1 MRIGIVGTGQ
11 MGRTLGVRWA
21 EAGHQVLFGS
31 RHPPKAESVAA
42 RAGGGAR
49 GGDSAA
55 AADFGEVVLYTV
67 RDVLPSA
74 LLRDSRTLA
83 GKIVIDCN
91 NRDLGDDRHPE
102 RFGFDAPPRRPSLAE
117 TLARDIP
124 GAAVVKAF
132 NTLPSPVL
140 ALPRDT
146 LLPHRVS
153 VFLCSDDAAAKHTVQ
168 RLAEDLGL
176 VGVDS
181 GGLDRSWLIEAAAD
195 LLRLQIGPMGLGG
208 YATLSVHVL
217 PAAR

>member
-1 MRIGIVGTGQ
+1 MRIGIVGTGH

-31 RHPPKAESVAA
+31 RDPSKATSVAA

-49 GGDSAA
+49 TGDSDAA
-55 AADFGEVVLYTV
+55 AEFGEVVLYTV
-67 RDVLPSA
+67 RDVLPSG
-74 LLRDSRTLA
+74 LLRNSRSLT
-83 GKIVIDCN
+83 GKVVIDCN

-102 RFGFDAPPRRPSLAE
+102 LFRFDDPPLRPSLAE

-140 ALPRDT
+140 ALPRAT

-153 VFLCSDDAAAKHTVQ
+153 DFLCSDDAAAKHTVQ

-181 GGLDRSWLIEAAAD
+181 GGLDRAWLVEAAAD
-195 LLRLQIGPMGLGG
+195 FLRLQIGPMGLGG

-217 PAAR
+217 PVAR